1 MDKLNRDELFYK
13 IADGDEDAALEMLS
27 ACENPDFQ
35 DKNGYSYLHIAA
47 QSGMARVVE
56 YLLSHGAEVDIM
68 DKFGKTPLMVA
79 LIGYNGDRTIV
90 DILLLQIIE
99 LQLRIIEIS
108 YLIDI
113 FTGGWRAILAKFKTP
128 IEVLLYSIHQ

>member
-90 DILLLQIIE
+90 DILLKYHADINVSVPSGVTACKLAE
-99 LQLRIIEIS
+99 MKGIS
-108 YLIDI
+108 L
-113 FTGGWRAILAKFKTP
+113 
-128 IEVLLYSIHQ
+128 